1 MSHFRQACDKATE
14 LSPKPMI
21 DNQFMSGDFV
31 GKHESS
37 YEIGQFTSWVILL
50 AKIDH
55 VLYFSADIDLMNF

>member
-1 MSHFRQACDKATE
+1 
-14 LSPKPMI
+14 
-21 DNQFMSGDFV
+21 MSGDFV